1 MNDVPGPL
9 LPIET
14 GFMRRCGCSEAAVHG
29 VVQKNP
35 EPAIA
40 GGRSV
45 SINEG
50 HLTPPSTTERHPN
63 PTFSGTERFVN
74 ASRPKVR

>member
-14 GFMRRCGCSEAAVHG
+14 GFMRRCGCPEAAVYG

-45 SINEG
+45 SI
-50 HLTPPSTTERHPN
+50 
-63 PTFSGTERFVN
+63 
-74 ASRPKVR
+74 K

>member
-1 MNDVPGPL
+1 MRCREFTGRLPPLAKASRMNDVPGPL

-14 GFMRRCGCSEAAVHG
+14 GFMRRCGCPEAAVYG

-45 SINEG
+45 SI
-50 HLTPPSTTERHPN
+50 
-63 PTFSGTERFVN
+63 
-74 ASRPKVR
+74 K